1 MKSTKLKFFIDT
13 TVAVSALTGRNDEAW
28 VLFESGRRGL
38 VSLFVNIF
46 VVKEIRRTLKE
57 FQISQEK
64 INYGIEYV
72 KECCIVRKNIPK
84 LDLLKYNIRD
94 KNDRP
99 IIAAAVNESAILVTE
114 DSMLAEDAR
123 KYIECAIPKDALKK
137 IN

>member
-38 VSLFVNIF
+38 VSLFVNMF

-137 IN
+137 LN

>member
-99 IIAAAVNESAILVTE
+99 IIAAAINESAILVTE
-114 DSMLAEDAR
+114 DSMLAEDTQ
-123 KYIECAIPKDALKK
+123 KYIECVTPKDALKK
-137 IN
+137 LS